1 MCKESNCGCN
11 IRRGPQGPKGI
22 DGTSGTNGANGTL
35 FNLPIPKVWIGK
47 GAFDLDA
54 TKEINL
60 FDQSTGGSFGTATL
74 HRIPYVNAQDISQE
88 QIDKNV
94 WVEMLFYKRK
104 TSSKRHGDRHVTNII
119 STDYAT
125 PFTVDGEYTVNT
137 IGDGTGLTLLVTIVE
152 GEIVN
157 TVIVTPGINY
167 VTESVT
173 VLGTELGGTSPAN
186 DVLYEIEIYSYVTT
200 KAGYV
205 VPSPWVDGV
214 NTLVAEIGTAIKT
227 RGGTLPLISADRP
240 NHYKLTKP
248 NENIPVWEYLHNR
261 FKPLDITYNNDLNPE
276 NTSAVT
282 CIIPVS
288 RSSYG
293 KKFGKRF
300 GYASQYTPLYI
311 AFRYLMWDPTANDGK
326 GDFISGPLSRVV
338 KITALFHPFIQN
350 YIATTHA
357 TCEINPLFTSNSTH
371 LKCTIE
377 TKLP

>member
-1 MCKESNCGCN
+1 MSDCCKKIIVGVP
-11 IRRGPQGPKGI
+11 GPSGVPGAR
-22 DGTSGTNGANGTL
+22 GTSGTL
-35 FNLPIPKVWIGK
+35 FNLPIPKVWLGRAPFEANGIK
-47 GAFDLDA
+47 D
-54 TKEINL
+54 INL
-60 FDQSTGGSFGTATL
+60 FDPESGGSSGVASL
-74 HRIPYVNAQDISQE
+74 HRTPYVTAQDISQE

-104 TSSKRHGDRHVTNII
+104 TTVTRHGNRHVTNII

-186 DVLYEIEIYSYVTT
+186 DVLYEIEIYSYKIT
-200 KAGYV
+200 KSGYV
-205 VPSPWVDGV
+205 VPSPWVDGA
-214 NTLVAEIGTAIKT
+214 NTLATQIGVPIKT
-227 RGGTLPLISADRP
+227 RGGTLPTISADRP
-240 NHYKLTKP
+240 NHYKLTKA

-261 FKPLDITYNNDLNPE
+261 FKLFSVGYNNNSSGDLP
-276 NTSAVT
+276 ALACV
-282 CIIPVS
+282 IPVS
-288 RSSYG
+288 RSTYSKG
-293 KKFGKRF
+293 FKRF
-300 GYASQYTPLYI
+300 AYAPSYTPLYI
-311 AFRYLMWDPTANDGK
+311 AFRYIMWDTEANGGN

-338 KITALFHPFIQN
+338 KITALHHPFIQ
-350 YIATTHA
+350 THLSDEFA
-357 TCEINPLFTSNSTH
+357 TCEPNPNFIENSTA